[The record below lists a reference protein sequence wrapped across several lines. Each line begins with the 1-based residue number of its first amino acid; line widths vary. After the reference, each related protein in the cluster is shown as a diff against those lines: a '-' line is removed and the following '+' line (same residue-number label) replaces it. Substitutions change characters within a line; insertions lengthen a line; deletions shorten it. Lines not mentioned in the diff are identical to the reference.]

1 MIPADIGEGGMNRS
15 MVHEN
20 VKSRTKSAAL
30 RELFPTSAWSP
41 PMAFV
46 GHGKRWSIWF
56 TTLIANIF
64 VRSCYPQYTNFRSL
78 SDKAPV
84 IVSAVISVYAS
95 GKKRERDQSSASPH
109 KTPSRTRPLKWGN
122 IRVTLIWAKFQI
134 LFSKLLS
141 ALENKSDSRK
151 SETEV
156 FKPWKLDAFL
166 LYAFSDHRLMS
177 KFDHKNHSGSLIFSL
192 MACF

>member
-1 MIPADIGEGGMNRS
+1 MGKDEVYGLPLWSQISSSEVAILNIPISGVWAIRHQS
-15 MVHEN
+15 LW
-20 VKSRTKSAAL
+20 AL
-30 RELFPTSAWSP
+30 L
-41 PMAFV
+41 
-46 GHGKRWSIWF
+46 
-56 TTLIANIF
+56 
-64 VRSCYPQYTNFRSL
+64 SL
-78 SDKAPV
+78 STLL
-84 IVSAVISVYAS
+84 
-95 GKKRERDQSSASPH
+95 GRRERDQSSASPH